1 MSVGP
6 REIGEAARFSL
17 SPPNC
22 PQFIFGQG
30 QGAKLRNRQVSTT
43 MLMPARPVERIKHEL
58 DAAVVAIAECVVQDD
73 RKKL

>member
-1 MSVGP
+1 
-6 REIGEAARFSL
+6 
-17 SPPNC
+17 
-22 PQFIFGQG
+22 
-30 QGAKLRNRQVSTT
+30 